1 MSSDVVRQAQSVQSY
16 PLTSQERKLFSTILD
31 VIAKIQPQQR
41 TQVVVPRTLSH
52 DNNGDMDWVLI
63 KDIQMCI
70 RDCNLKPNVFA
81 TLRFNQDETA
91 DVIVDVCYLSEP
103 VKITIV
109 TVHI

>member
-1 MSSDVVRQAQSVQSY
+1 
-16 PLTSQERKLFSTILD
+16 
-31 VIAKIQPQQR
+31 
-41 TQVVVPRTLSH
+41 
-52 DNNGDMDWVLI
+52 MDWVLI